1 MKIWRQIAGLCGMAL
16 GAGGIWLAWITQRVF
31 SSSSFFQWG
40 SWKDYAFLALLV
52 ALGVALIV
60 VAYCFGFKW
69 HAEPGARPNDDPAAS
84 VGNSNEPEGRHR

>member
-16 GAGGIWLAWITQRVF
+16 GAGGIWLAWSMQRAF

-40 SWKDYAFLALLV
+40 SWKDYAFVAVLV
-52 ALGVALIV
+52 ALGLALIV

-69 HAEPGARPNDDPAAS
+69 HAEGARPNGGPAAS
-84 VGNSNEPEGRHR
+84 VGNSNEPEVLHR